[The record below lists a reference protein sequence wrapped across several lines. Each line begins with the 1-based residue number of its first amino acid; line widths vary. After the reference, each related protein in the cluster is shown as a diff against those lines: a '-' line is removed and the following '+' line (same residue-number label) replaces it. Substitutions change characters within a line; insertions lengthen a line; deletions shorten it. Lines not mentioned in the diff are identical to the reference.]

1 MSKANTV
8 WLTQKM
14 CSIAAFSTATWLT
27 LTARNSQF
35 AKGDH
40 FLCRSQTVPL
50 STLNQLANTWK

>member
-1 MSKANTV
+1 
-8 WLTQKM
+8 M

-50 STLNQLANTWK
+50 STLNQLANT